1 MKLLK
6 TICPH
11 CGAPLEYDAEQ
22 KKAVCGFCKS
32 ELIVDDEVQHL
43 SFDNGEEFGY
53 QFEKGRQRAQAE
65 MKSNTAKQTAGTQ
78 IPAVSVTLS
87 APKRKTWLWVLG
99 WIFIFPLPLT
109 LILIKK
115 PNMPNINKTL
125 KYVIIIFA
133 WLAYIGMMGI
143 SAVSDSKESKK
154 ATETSVSENAT
165 EQTSTESD

>member
-32 ELIVDDEVQHL
+32 ELIVDDEVRHL

-65 MKSNTAKQTAGTQ
+65 MKSNTAKQTADTQ
-78 IPAVSVTLS
+78 IPAVSVTPS

-115 PNMPNINKTL
+115 PNINKTL
-125 KYVIIIFA
+125 KYVIIIVA

-154 ATETSVSENAT
+154 ATKTSVSENAT